1 MQVLQRGVCWN
12 TSTNSSPVNFET
24 TDGTGT
30 GSFTSWV
37 TGLQPGTTYYLKA
50 YAANSEGF
58 AFGEELSITTIAIP
72 TIATTAVSAITS
84 STATSG
90 GEITK
95 DGGAAITAKGVCW
108 TTTSNPTTANGKTV
122 DGYGPGSF
130 TSQVTSLAS
139 GTTYYLRA
147 YATNSAGTG
156 YGAQFTVLLQRL
168 VTETFTDIYGNVY
181 HAFVIGTQT

>member
-1 MQVLQRGVCWN
+1 MCWN

-108 TTTSNPTTANGKTV
+108 ATTSNPTTANGKTV